1 MWGVYKDKWAIR
13 AEQKRSRVDFS
24 MKISCELALLQTM
37 WTQEIWYS
45 AQRVA
50 VQQAKWR
57 ALYETEFRILRPNE
71 ALPERYSISAIYK
84 QHTSGYIDN
93 P

>member
-1 MWGVYKDKWAIR
+1 VGGVYKNKWAIR
-13 AEQKRSRVDFS
+13 AEQQRSRVDFS

-50 VQQAKWR
+50 VQQALKR
-57 ALYETEFRILRPNE
+57 ALYETEFHILRTSE
-71 ALPERYSISAIYK
+71 ALRER
-84 QHTSGYIDN
+84 
-93 P
+93 